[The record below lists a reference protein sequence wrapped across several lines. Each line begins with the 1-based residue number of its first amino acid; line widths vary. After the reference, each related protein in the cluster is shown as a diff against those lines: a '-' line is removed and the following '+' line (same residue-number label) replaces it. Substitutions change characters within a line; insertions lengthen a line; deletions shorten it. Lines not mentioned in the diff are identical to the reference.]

1 MNIARHRRG
10 GASPVSRWWPA
21 SLAIVIAAATAV
33 VLPLERV
40 TTARAD
46 EITASAGTLR
56 DGWDPHEPNLG
67 PVSSGGVVGG
77 PSFGQLFR
85 TPVKGQVYAQPLVA
99 AGALIVATED
109 NWVYSLNAAS
119 GAVNWS
125 IQLGAPWPAA
135 SVGCGNISPNVGVTS
150 TPVYDPATQ
159 AVYLVAQ
166 VNDGPTVYQ
175 PHFYM
180 FAIAANTGSVLWKT
194 PIGGAP
200 QNDPSRPFNAFTQ
213 LQRPA
218 LLLLNGWV
226 YAAFGSHCDFTPY
239 SGYVA
244 GVNTSTR
251 ALTLWTDEAGVTNS
265 MAGIWHSGG
274 GLVSDGPGRII
285 FTSGN
290 GVSPAPGPGSS
301 PPGQLAESVVRLGVQ
316 ADGSLLPQDFFSP
329 ANAPTLDA
337 HDQDL
342 GSAAPVALPF
352 GTSTYPHLLFQGGKD
367 GRVFL
372 LNRDNLG
379 GRETGPNHTDNV
391 VGRAGPFQ
399 GMWGHPAAFGGSGG
413 ADYVYYV
420 GTGEGSG
427 SGDYLRALRFD
438 ASDPAHPVLKDVAN
452 SAGKFG
458 YSSGSPVVTSNG
470 TNPASA
476 IVWEVYAADQHGTN
490 GQLEAFAAVPQTV
503 GGTPQMK
510 QIWSAP
516 IGTSSSFSIPATD
529 SGRVYVG
536 TRDGHVIGFGSPFKA
551 PLGGSPVSFPRVAVG
566 SSGNATATVTATTG
580 VTVSG
585 VTTSAA
591 SAQNPFAVG
600 APIQLNGATVALPQ
614 TLKTGDKLA
623 IPVSFTPG
631 APGGVT
637 GSLVLATDAPNFPEV
652 SVGLSGDGTRPGFY
666 ASPAALDFGT
676 VPTGTSL
683 SLNVDI
689 TNGGTAGETVSSV
702 SPPSGPFTVTGLPSG
717 SVSPGGSVT
726 ATVTYKPAAA
736 GSDSSSF
743 TINAGDGTSLT
754 VGLSATAVTGQGTL
768 SAAATSVD
776 FGSVALGQSATQTI
790 DISNTGNLPL
800 TITSTAAPGVPFT
813 SRAAV
818 AAGLPLGPG
827 YDVQV
832 PVAFTP
838 TGAGPASGT
847 YRFTA
852 ADGVGPPQTVTV
864 TLTGNGTAPASGVA
878 VPPPGGGWTLNGS
891 ARVSG
896 TATVLTPAAKA
907 QTGSAVYGTPVPSD
921 GLHVH
926 FTAQIGGG
934 TGADGLTFGLLDAAT
949 ASARSIGTAGGGLGF
964 AGLPGVAVTLDTY
977 KHAGDPS
984 NNFAGIATSTAGA
997 TSLKFVATSTSI
1009 GNLRTGTHTVDVT
1022 VSGGVLTVAVDGT
1035 QVLAP
1040 PAGALTLPS
1049 SVLPAFTAATGGLTD
1064 VHTVRGVTITPSSGP
1079 LPPPGGG
1086 WSFNGSAAM
1095 SGSDTALTRAVTN
1108 QAGSVVY
1115 PTPVVTNGLQVEFDA
1130 QIGGGTGADGLTF
1143 GLLDPARA
1151 RASSLGGVG
1160 GGLGFAGLPGIAV
1173 TLDTYKQTGYPS
1185 NNFAGIATGSKNGLL
1200 TYQVTARGI
1209 PHLRTGIHTVL
1220 VGVSGGVLTVWLDGA
1235 IVLQHKETL
1244 PAASLLA
1251 FTGGTS
1257 SVTDAHTVRNVA
1269 ISGSFFTLTPPGG
1282 AGWTYNGAA
1291 KMSGTSLVLTPA
1303 VQHTHGS
1310 AFNTTSVPSAGLH
1323 ARFTATI
1330 GGGTGADGLTLGLL
1344 DASKAGA
1351 GSIGIGGGGLGF
1363 AGLPGVAVTLDTYK
1377 HAGDPSNNFL
1387 GIATS
1392 TIGATSL
1399 KFAATTTSIGNLRS
1413 GSHVVDVKADA
1424 AGQVTVAFDGT
1435 QVLTATV
1442 AVPQTVLVGF
1452 TAGTGGLDDVHTVT
1466 NAVIIP

>member
-1 MNIARHRRG
+1 MNLAKHRRG
-10 GASPVSRWWPA
+10 GASLVSRWWLA
-21 SLAIVIAAATAV
+21 SLAIVLTAATAV
-33 VLPLERV
+33 VLPVERA
-40 TTARAD
+40 TRARAD
-46 EITASAGTLR
+46 EITASADTLR

-67 PVSSGGVVGG
+67 PVTSGGVVGG
-77 PSFGQLFR
+77 PSFGKLFS

-99 AGALIVATED
+99 AGAVIVATED

-125 IQLGAPWPAA
+125 AQLGTPWPAA
-135 SVGCGNISPNVGVTS
+135 SVGCSNISPNVGVTS

-159 AVYLVAQ
+159 NIYLVAQ

-180 FAIAANTGSVLWKT
+180 FAIAANTGSVLWKA

-200 QNDPSRPFNAFTQ
+200 QNDPSRPFNPFTQ

-251 ALTLWTDEAGVTNS
+251 AVTLWTDEAGVTND

-329 ANAPTLDA
+329 ANAPTLDT

-391 VGRAGPFQ
+391 VGKAGPFQ

-420 GTGEGSG
+420 GTGEGTG
-427 SGDYLRALRFD
+427 AGDYLRALRFD
-438 ASDPAHPVLKDVAN
+438 ASDPAHPVFKDVAN

-476 IVWEVYAADQHGTN
+476 VVWEVYAADQHGTN
-490 GQLEAFAAVPQTV
+490 GTLEAFAAVPQTV
-503 GGTPQMK
+503 SGTLQMK

-551 PLGGSPVSFPRVAVG
+551 PLGGSPVSFSKVAVG

-580 VTVSG
+580 VSVTG
-585 VTTSAA
+585 VTTSVA
-591 SAQNPFAVG
+591 SGPDPFAVG
-600 APIQLNGATVALPQ
+600 APIQLNGATVTLPQ
-614 TLKTGDKLA
+614 TLKAGDKLTV
-623 IPVSFTPG
+623 PVSFTPS

-637 GSLVLATDAPNFPEV
+637 GALSLATDAANFPDV
-652 SVGLSGDGTRPGFY
+652 SIGLSGDGTRPGFY

-683 SLNVDI
+683 SLSMDI
-689 TNGGTAGETVSSV
+689 TNGGAASETVSSA
-702 SPPSGPFTVTGLPSG
+702 SPPTAPFSVTGLPSG
-717 SVSPGGSVT
+717 TVSPGGSVT
-726 ATVTYKPAAA
+726 ATVTYKPTAA
-736 GSDSSSF
+736 GTDSSSF

-754 VGLSATAVTGQGTL
+754 VDLSGTAVTGRGTL
-768 SAAATSVD
+768 TAAATSLN
-776 FGSVALGQSATQTI
+776 FGSVALGRSATQTI
-790 DISNTGNLPL
+790 DISNTGNLPV
-800 TITSTAAPGVPFT
+800 TITSTAAPAVPF
-813 SRAAV
+813 AAHGAV

-827 YDVQV
+827 YDLQL
-832 PVAFTP
+832 PVSFTP
-838 TGAGPASGT
+838 TNAGPARDV

-852 ADGVGPPQTVTV
+852 TDGVGPPQTVTV
-864 TLTGNGTAPASGVA
+864 TLTGTGTAPTSGVA
-878 VPPPGGGWTLNGS
+878 VPPPGGGWTFNGS
-891 ARVSG
+891 ARMSG
-896 TATVLTPAAKA
+896 TATVLTPAAKSQA
-907 QTGSAVYGTPVPSD
+907 GSAVYGTAVPSE
-921 GLHVH
+921 GLHVR

-934 TGADGLTFGLLDAAT
+934 TGADGLAFGLLDASSAG
-949 ASARSIGTAGGGLGF
+949 ARSVGAAGGGLGF

-984 NNFAGIATSTAGA
+984 NNFVGIATSTTGA
-997 TSLKFVATSTSI
+997 TSLNFAATSTSI
-1009 GNLRTGTHTVDVT
+1009 GNLRTGSHTVDVT
-1022 VSGGVLTVAVDGT
+1022 VSGGAITVAVDGT

-1040 PAGALTLPS
+1040 PVGAVTLPS
-1049 SVLPAFTAATGGLTD
+1049 SVLPAFTGATGGLTD
-1064 VHTVRGVTITPSSGP
+1064 VHTVRAVTITSSGGP

-1086 WSFNGSAAM
+1086 WSFNGSANM
-1095 SGSDTALTRAVTN
+1095 SGSGTALTPAATN

-1115 PTPVVTNGLQVEFDA
+1115 PTPVVSNGLQVGFNA

-1143 GLLDPARA
+1143 SLLDPARA
-1151 RASSLGGVG
+1151 RASSVGGVG

-1173 TLDTYKQTGYPS
+1173 TLDTYKQSGYPS
-1185 NNFAGIATGSKNGLL
+1185 NNFVGIATGSKNGLL
-1200 TYQVTARGI
+1200 TYQTTARGI
-1209 PHLRTGIHTVL
+1209 PHLRTGTHAVL
-1220 VGVSGGVLTVWLDGA
+1220 VGVSGGVLTVWLDGV

-1244 PAASLLA
+1244 PPASLLA

-1257 SVTDAHTVRNVA
+1257 GVTDVHTVMDAA

-1282 AGWTYNGAA
+1282 AGWTYNGVAA
-1291 KMSGTSLVLTPA
+1291 MSGTNLVLTPA
-1303 VQHTHGS
+1303 VQHAHGS
-1310 AFNTTSVPSAGLH
+1310 AWGATKVPSAGLH
-1323 ARFTATI
+1323 VRFTATI

-1344 DASKAGA
+1344 DAGKAGA

-1392 TIGATSL
+1392 TVGATAL
-1399 KFAATTTSIGNLRS
+1399 TFAATTTSIGNLRS
-1413 GSHVVDVKADA
+1413 GSHVVDVKVDA
-1424 AGQVTVAFDGT
+1424 TGQVTVAFDGT
-1435 QVLTATV
+1435 QVLTVTV

-1452 TAGTGGLDDVHTVT
+1452 TAGTGGLDDVHTVS